1 MTRAL
6 GVCSWSLQPSSP
18 ADLVEKVNSCGV
30 RNVQLALDPIRTG
43 EWNLKETQT
52 LLRNANIT
60 IASGMMA
67 MEGEDYTSLE
77 TIAATGGVL
86 PDATWSGNFAA
97 ARANANIAKQLGLR
111 LLTFHAGVIPH
122 DLNDPKRTVVLDRV
136 RAIVDVFLA
145 NDVNI
150 ALETGQEPAP
160 EMMKALAEIGRPSLG
175 VNFDPANMILY
186 GQGEPFAS
194 LECFSWRILQIH
206 MKDAKKPA
214 VAGTWGTEVPS
225 GTGDVNW
232 SRMCERIETLHLN
245 CNLMIE
251 REAGAERVSDIRFSR
266 RLAEYKLN
274 FQAKLIN

>member
-1 MTRAL
+1 MSCAL
-6 GVCSWSLQPSSP
+6 GVCSWSLQPASP
-18 ADLVEKVNSCGV
+18 ADLVEKVKSCGV
-30 RNVQLALDPIRTG
+30 RYVQLALDPIRTG
-43 EWNLKETQT
+43 RWNLNETET
-52 LLRNANIT
+52 LLGDANIT

-67 MEGEDYTSLE
+67 MDGEDYTSLE
-77 TIAATGGVL
+77 TIAKTGGVL
-86 PDATWSGNFAA
+86 PDATWNHNLAA
-97 ARANANIAKQLGLR
+97 ARANATIARHLGLR

-122 DLNDPKRTVVLDRV
+122 DANDPKRKVVLDRV
-136 RAIVDVFLA
+136 REIVDIFA
-145 NDVNI
+145 ENDVHI

-160 EMMKALAEIGRPSLG
+160 EMMKALAEIGRPAIG

-232 SRMCERIETLHLN
+232 ARMLERIETLHLD
-245 CNLMIE
+245 CNIMIE
-251 REAGAERVSDIRFSR
+251 REAGSERVSDIRFSR
-266 RLAEYKLN
+266 RLAQYKLHV
-274 FQAKLIN
+274 